1 MDPWIWREIIAR
13 SGKVAYGKFFDKK
26 AGFIS
31 LEWLPVFAN
40 YRREGYDFDARY
52 EDGKAPRKHKMIMNN
67 FLDDKMD
74 SELLSNQLKVMSGFG
89 KDGEKGFD
97 GAVTTLMMQLYL
109 CNSDFRKRTNKKG
122 QDYGWNVASYCTPEH
137 LWGYD
142 TVTAS
147 YKEDPKVS
155 WERIVEHM
163 HEFYPIAADKQIRKE
178 LK

>member
-1 MDPWIWREIIAR
+1 MDNFIED
-13 SGKVAYGKFFDKK
+13 KV
-26 AGFIS
+26 
-31 LEWLPVFAN
+31 
-40 YRREGYDFDARY
+40 
-52 EDGKAPRKHKMIMNN
+52 
-67 FLDDKMD
+67 D
-74 SELLSNQLKVMSGFG
+74 SEILSNQLKVMAGFG

-109 CNSDFRKRTNKKG
+109 CNSNFRKRKNKKG
-122 QDYGWNVASYCTPEH
+122 QEYGWNVAAYCAPER

-163 HEFYPIAADKQIRKE
+163 HEIYPIATDKQIRKV